1 MAKTLTGIGYATQ
14 GQIDYRKQLESI
26 LNNKKKET
34 LKLFTTD
41 EIDYETFNE
50 IKNVINE
57 KLEALNNEL
66 NSFNKDNNQEDLTN
80 VEVIKEIV
88 INLKNN
94 FLHLNNHEKKMFL
107 ERFIKEIK
115 VRKENNDVIIEEVI
129 F

>member
-1 MAKTLTGIGYATQ
+1 MA
-14 GQIDYRKQLESI
+14 
-26 LNNKKKET
+26 
-34 LKLFTTD
+34 
-41 EIDYETFNE
+41 
-50 IKNVINE
+50 NE
-57 KLEALNNEL
+57 KSKKIEVLNNEL
-66 NSFNKDNNQEDLTN
+66 NSFNKYNNKEDLTN